1 MALGAVTFQISR
13 STLCKKFTARP
24 SPRKTEP
31 NRYARIMAIYRA
43 STNAMGRLTLNRAMH
58 CAARTADGVSL
69 LPMSRG
75 RLAAS
80 RLSAVPRFAGKR
92 ASIEIPKGRKIFRHC
107 IQRRA
112 PRGSRICVDRR
123 VQFVFHPRFQHI
135 FVHGKTGKDGKDLF
149 LPTDG
154 FLHRSKRGEVTSYGS
169 CLIHPSSWSFF
180 IFSTYVGTRQRAR
193 DRSSVLQIFE

>member
-1 MALGAVTFQISR
+1 MSCSSHSRVLKRERERGFGLVELGGWLWVPSHYRSR
-13 STLCKKFTARP
+13 GQRCAKNLQLDQVLVKRS
-24 SPRKTEP
+24 
-31 NRYARIMAIYRA
+31 RIDMRESWRFIAPQQMRWA
-43 STNAMGRLTLNRAMH
+43 GLTLNRAMH

-107 IQRRA
+107 IQRWT
-112 PRGSRICVDRR
+112 PRGSGICVDRR

-135 FVHGKTGKDGKDLF
+135 FVH
-149 LPTDG
+149 
-154 FLHRSKRGEVTSYGS
+154 SYLGGS
-169 CLIHPSSWSFF
+169 P
-180 IFSTYVGTRQRAR
+180 
-193 DRSSVLQIFE
+193 

>member
-43 STNAMGRLTLNRAMH
+43 STNAMGGFDPQPSDAL
-58 CAARTADGVSL
+58 CCADGVSL

-112 PRGSRICVDRR
+112 PRGSGICVDRR

-135 FVHGKTGKDGKDLF
+135 FVRGKTGKDGKDLSF
-149 LPTDG
+149 RLTGFCIGANEERSRPT
-154 FLHRSKRGEVTSYGS
+154 V
-169 CLIHPSSWSFF
+169 P
-180 IFSTYVGTRQRAR
+180 A
-193 DRSSVLQIFE
+193 

>member
-24 SPRKTEP
+24 SPRKMEP

-43 STNAMGRLTLNRAMH
+43 STNAMGGLTLNRAMH

-80 RLSAVPRFAGKR
+80 PLSVVQRFAGKR

-107 IQRRA
+107 IQRWT
-112 PRGSRICVDRR
+112 PRGSGICVDRR

-135 FVHGKTGKDGKDLF
+135 FVRGKTGKDGKDGKDLL
-149 LPTDG
+149 LPTDR
-154 FLHRSKRGEVTSYGS
+154 FLHRNKRGEVTSYGS
-169 CLIHPSSWSFF
+169 YLIHPSSWSFSS
-180 IFSTYVGTRQRAR
+180 ISLPISAESS
-193 DRSSVLQIFE
+193 RSIERSPNI